1 MEQLKRN
8 MKNRIYIVLILVL
21 CLGQSCK
28 NKSSKII
35 NNLPA
40 PIVNVVHPTL
50 EKIHDNVQINGQVV
64 YLNKTNIKA
73 PISGYVTL
81 VNAKLGNWVNNGSI
95 LFKIQTKESKA
106 LQESELK
113 LDKNFGIIPIH
124 ATISGSINLINI
136 TDSGVFVNQGDPLAT
151 IVKSNDLAIQVNT
164 PFQYYNLLKLNKN
177 IEIIL
182 PNKETILAKFYKA
195 IPTIDPISQTQQVYF
210 KLTKHIELPENLNVI
225 INLQTKQKPAV
236 ITLPK
241 EAVLTNETQNEFWI
255 MEVNKDSLAI
265 KTIIQKGLENNSKIE
280 IVSPKLDLKSSI
292 IKKGAYGLPDSTK
305 VKIN

>member
-1 MEQLKRN
+1 
-8 MKNRIYIVLILVL
+8 MKNKIYLVLILVL

-28 NKSSKII
+28 KKPSKII
-35 NNLPA
+35 NNLPV

-50 EKIHDNVQINGQVV
+50 EKIHDNVQINGQIV

-73 PISGYVTL
+73 PITGYVKH
-81 VNAKLGNWVNNGSI
+81 VNAKIGDWVNKGSI

-106 LQESELK
+106 LQESKLK
-113 LDKNFGIIPIH
+113 LDKNFGIVEVR
-124 ATISGSINLINI
+124 ATISGYINILNI
-136 TDSGVFVNQGDPLAT
+136 TDSGVFVNQGDLLAT
-151 IVKSNDLAIQVNT
+151 IVKNNDLAIQVNT
-164 PFQYYNLLKLNKN
+164 PFQYYNLLKINKN
-177 IEIIL
+177 VEVIL

-210 KLTKHIELPENLNVI
+210 KLIKPIELPENLNVI

-241 EAVLTNETQNEFWI
+241 TAVLTNETQNEFWI
-255 MEVNKDSLAI
+255 MEVSKDSLAI
-265 KTIIQKGLENNSKIE
+265 KTLIQKGLENNSKVE
-280 IVSPKLDLKSSI
+280 IVSPKLNLKSLI
-292 IKKGAYGLPDSTK
+292 IDKGAYGLPDSTK